1 MHKRPVSFASQGDD
15 RETPARALQ
24 DIVHVL
30 QLLALPSATTTLYDP
45 YYCQGAIKTRMA
57 ALGYPN
63 VINEPVDFYQTVH
76 NNAVPAYDVL
86 LTNPPYSGNHI
97 RKALEF
103 ACAGAAEEAADGG
116 GGGGGGVGGGGV
128 GGGSKPWCMLLPSNV
143 HAREWYESVV
153 GGGASPPLFL
163 CPHERYSFLVPSVA
177 SDASPQE
184 HVPYVTMWYVG
195 GLTPLDRA
203 ALLAAR
209 KKEAG
214 RVASTTLA
222 GTPAEL
228 PRRVRKLMRYN
239 KCGGGKKKKKKK
251 GSGKKKKKRK
261 ESSGVD
267 TNNHHKRTKT
277 KH

>member
-24 DIVHVL
+24 DIVRVL
-30 QLLALPSATTTLYDP
+30 QLLSLPAATTTLYDP
-45 YYCQGAIKTRMA
+45 YYCQGGIKTRLA

-76 NNAVPAYDVL
+76 NKAVPAYDVL

-103 ACAGAAEEAADGG
+103 ACAAVEIADGGNGG
-116 GGGGGGVGGGGV
+116 GGG

-143 HAREWYESVV
+143 HAREWYERVV
-153 GGGASPPLFL
+153 RGEASPPLFL
-163 CPHERYSFLVPSVA
+163 CPHERYSFLVPSDT
-177 SDASPQE
+177 SDASAPPQE
-184 HVPYVTMWYVG
+184 HVPYVTMWYIG

-203 ALLAAR
+203 ALLATW
-209 KKEAG
+209 KQEAAS
-214 RVASTTLA
+214 ASTTLA

-228 PRRVRKLMRYN
+228 PRRVRKLMRYK
-239 KCGGGKKKKKKK
+239 KCGGGKKNKKGHGKKKKKKK
-251 GSGKKKKKRK
+251 
-261 ESSGVD
+261 SSGVD
-267 TNNHHKRTKT
+267 SSENHKRRRIK
-277 KH
+277 